1 MEHCRTYSTAVLVIE
16 KSESPLSSTSKRN
29 REDNR
34 ATRVSD
40 QSSLWP
46 GSVPGWQPSRERL
59 PPASW
64 AEVGLGVG
72 MMALSCA
79 VCAGWNTVTVVLL
92 LIRPWYLPVGNN
104 TSKIYRQP
112 TNSQYCRY
120 WVFVLSMLSDFK
132 GAIADNLHYTQSP
145 RQEDY
150 YYYYTSTYIY

>member
-79 VCAGWNTVTVVLL
+79 VVCWVEYSYSGPPIDTPVVLAS
-92 LIRPWYLPVGNN
+92 R
-104 TSKIYRQP
+104 
-112 TNSQYCRY
+112 
-120 WVFVLSMLSDFK
+120 
-132 GAIADNLHYTQSP
+132 
-145 RQEDY
+145 
-150 YYYYTSTYIY
+150 